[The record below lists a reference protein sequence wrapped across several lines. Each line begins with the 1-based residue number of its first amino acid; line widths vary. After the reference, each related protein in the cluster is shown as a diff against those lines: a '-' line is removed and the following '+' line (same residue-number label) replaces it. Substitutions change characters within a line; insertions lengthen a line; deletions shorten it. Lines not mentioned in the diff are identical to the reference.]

1 MTEYEKKILEKE
13 FKKAGSVPALLE
25 AMARSETKEFRQLK
39 EQIEQGPDH
48 PTGDELYNYVLGWLD
63 RKESLLVMDHL
74 VLCGRC
80 LREVIKIRRLEE
92 ALTNDALARADRVP
106 WFERIRNLVSRFSS
120 PVLLHAL
127 APEPVRGVE
136 IESQKDGYTVGA
148 RLDISVD
155 VPGDGYMVVFHCCE
169 ETGEAKLV
177 FPELSEEEQKVS
189 AGKHLDLGEGHVD
202 GPRGKHFLKAFWTR
216 SKVLDL
222 TDVDPDNEDELKTA
236 IEKFLDALDA
246 LPEEDWSQGI
256 FEYQVLEKE
265 ESDNP

>member
-1 MTEYEKKILEKE
+1 MTEDEKKLLEEE
-13 FKKAGSVPALLE
+13 FAKAGSVPALLE
-25 AMARSETKEFRQLK
+25 AMAREETKEFRQLK
-39 EQIEQGPDH
+39 EQIEQGSDH

-80 LREVIKIRRLEE
+80 LREVIRIRRLEE
-92 ALTNDALARADRVP
+92 ELLVDALERADKVP
-106 WFERIRNLVSRFSS
+106 WFERIKRLVSKAV
-120 PVLLHAL
+120 PPLQV
-127 APEPVRGVE
+127 APTLERVRGLK

-155 VPGDGYMVVFHCCE
+155 VPGDGYIVIFHCCE

-177 FPELSEEEQKVS
+177 FPELPEEDQKVS

-236 IEKFLDALDA
+236 IDKFLDALDA